1 MTSEQ
6 ASSSSQSHWS
16 RLCNFQSVISAVK
29 VPTLDSDD
37 DSMSESECGE
47 VKIFQREECL
57 LPDFFEEMM
66 YEQDD
71 ANSEAIAGFTHSMA
85 EGDFAALD
93 ALAEVKSEFQHKGL
107 SLNIKEASDCS
118 RTHGGETAENDH
130 TSSSSDVSLDRE
142 TEGKH
147 SKPKS
152 AWMEKDPISTQRDRS
167 TSPSLKMKAEWDLD
181 LILQKLTDERTML
194 EFDLAEDTAEVIS
207 PTWVS
212 VENNTKKRQDRI
224 MEELLELS
232 IRQSQAWSPAQQVA
246 PERTVIPVSRQKI
259 PVRPPLVQ
267 KEVWHCENAPTVF
280 VDLRAAEANSHF
292 NSMEHRSHPQALQDL
307 KRDSFMPNGP
317 EYTGKS
323 MLLRQL
329 RYSKSVP
336 HSDSPDNRIQQPLIN
351 GHKHTDVMP
360 TSPDHRLRR
369 LEKRA
374 DISQSTPQTQ
384 EKGCCITEQ
393 DMKTEAP
400 STSSPNPS
408 DKIQREKSPVEM
420 IEKEKLEKEKK
431 SRQRMQTQLEA
442 MRPQNS
448 VSGRQPMARH
458 TPVLFH
464 LEVSYRPEL
473 DTLPVSREGEMLL
486 LTIWLS
492 SCGQTVTHAQH
503 SSRFPACSLSQANI
517 YHAFLVWLISLV
529 SPFNVHH
536 KPDVPFQ
543 VLGLQQMWREEGL
556 ALYAC
561 VSPRQ
566 AAADPSPKIRKHKI
580 KDSLR
585 GTSSFYQQMS
595 LFLSH
600 NTLQSATWWT
610 EELLHQLQGQLFPVN
625 LDIPAVR
632 LSSIAVLNPDPEAV
646 DKVFSTSSGFF
657 WQTVETEE
665 KLSPLSPDFFIDSET
680 EVVPVVLFDMLLQN
694 PPAFHHTLHLL
705 LTTGLDVCGLRLLYP
720 QSFAL
725 QSDFGRDFA
734 SPSKAGEAQQV
745 PPVLAMALR
754 GPHALDLWSNIS
766 GPCDPALARLTDH
779 NSLNA
784 IYGQTKEKPLLY
796 YSRTSGRILRDIS
809 LWFGGR
815 ILNKG
820 NVKIGIQNPP
830 RKRSCS
836 PTEKCPIAHETNLC
850 RPPALLT
857 ATTKGDIFLVA
868 SPAIPPY
875 AYGDIIH
882 TCCQRGFTIHGLR
895 TLRLFAKRASMMNMS
910 SAQISVFCS
919 HKLPAQAEE
928 EEPQTALLGPRLHC
942 LLLLLRRE
950 NAGHHTAALIQGLMN
965 DMAEQGLLGVTRS
978 NLCRSGDLDPTLC
991 FHAAPYSDSL
1001 LQGLGGSLHT
1011 VPDPSSVILDML
1023 PRQPFSFDP
1032 EAEQVV
1038 LLTMSGSQTLQRA
1051 GHFLRQIIRPRS
1063 TYQEAVS
1070 GHGFEGFEVLGLKW
1084 LPNLSRLQAKEITP
1098 YEVGERLWQS
1108 NVEELTSNP
1117 ALVCALR
1124 RVQAFTTLA
1133 HAIKL
1138 LIPVTGKL
1146 QSRLIMSTTSEI
1158 AFRQAVLI
1166 FTDKELVSDA
1176 HSRPVLKYIAPPG
1189 IYCRTRGGEDQ
1200 RAQTESIYTYMLSGS
1215 PVLYTVLIVKP
1226 GSWSNNLGKIL
1237 RKADHQKFVLVGLKM
1252 LNLTREDC
1260 LQIIP
1265 VEAKQDKGLC
1275 QEHCDYLTSAPC
1287 VVLCLKRMNAVLRL
1301 LELLGP
1307 EDPRVCKERDQF
1319 LWRAQYGSSALH
1331 NGMYASTSYPAAIQD
1346 IKRFFPEGL
1355 LCDHLSSP
1363 VLEREKVSRLTR
1375 DILFGGGFQRQTLK
1389 NQTCQLGPMHHIGLP
1404 YTAALCQ
1411 TTCLLFPAQ
1420 SRQGTPPPYIQGLE
1434 QLTDRGFH
1442 VTGARLSA
1450 FDQSQ
1455 AQAVAELYSI
1465 QGSLS
1470 AQLKVVN
1477 KGPCLLIAAQ
1487 RDNAITCFHSLMAS
1501 GNLQSGQKL
1510 TQAALS
1516 PHSQSQANK
1525 ILSFFFDSLAP
1536 DSIHRIVSLA
1546 S

>member
-857 ATTKGDIFLVA
+857 ATTKG
-868 SPAIPPY
+868 
-875 AYGDIIH
+875 
-882 TCCQRGFTIHGLR
+882 
-895 TLRLFAKRASMMNMS
+895 
-910 SAQISVFCS
+910 
-919 HKLPAQAEE
+919 
-928 EEPQTALLGPRLHC
+928 
-942 LLLLLRRE
+942 
-950 NAGHHTAALIQGLMN
+950 
-965 DMAEQGLLGVTRS
+965 
-978 NLCRSGDLDPTLC
+978 
-991 FHAAPYSDSL
+991 
-1001 LQGLGGSLHT
+1001 GSLHT